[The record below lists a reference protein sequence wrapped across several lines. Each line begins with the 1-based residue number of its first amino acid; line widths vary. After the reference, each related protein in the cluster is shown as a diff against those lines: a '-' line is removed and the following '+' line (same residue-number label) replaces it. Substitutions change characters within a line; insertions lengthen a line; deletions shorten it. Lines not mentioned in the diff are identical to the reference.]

1 MDCYGLT
8 CLNPA
13 LREGPAWRDVAYA
26 IYGRNSKQ
34 VGQYLLLNINMTII
48 SHGKLLLF

>member
-13 LREGPAWRDVAYA
+13 SREGPAWRDVAYA
-26 IYGRNSKQ
+26 IYERNSKQ
-34 VGQYLLLNINMTII
+34 VGQYPLIYINMTLKN
-48 SHGKLLLF
+48 HGKLLLS